1 MELSPDSVRRENEAM
16 ALATQA
22 EAEAEG
28 MKEASEK
35 DDEEKEE
42 EEKPEEIA
50 GPKPKAEA
58 KAKQTA
64 GKAKAKAKAKSSAL
78 KRPAASKASPS
89 KKKKTGDEGKKE
101 LGEEKEPGEEKVPE
115 EGEEEKKDPK
125 KEVKK
130 SNKEKSKG
138 DKKEGKDK
146 KEKEKKD
153 KPEQEKK
160 EKKKV
165 GAAADKE
172 KAQALLQISGDEAD
186 EEKKGDEEMEEDENH
201 KQLTRDKKKSWFFS
215 KHFEQLPEAV
225 KTLFQS
231 KEVSRKEKTEIVN
244 SVVQRDDR
252 GNWKLQP
259 DNPTVT
265 ALQGIF
271 KKVTGGE
278 RFVYMVRTFFTEL
291 FYAVSGPFGFALL
304 FSDHFSV
311 SVISSQLRH
320 ARGIPKA
327 LMLAKLGGEIQLAQA
342 LQSGDIVKVTQTLG
356 FFLSSFF
363 PDLIQKIKSHLEVKK
378 LKPNWNLGKAK
389 NTTLGAR
396 SPWRR
401 KLEPMKRFRWSV
413 PRRSWRRK
421 MMWIKWKVCFQTST
435 RCLAKNMLLLLGR
448 QVRMSQAGIFSTLF
462 FSASFFPVFS
472 VLFSFF
478 SSLKKLIDR
487 HACAGIFSTVWCS
500 EAAACSNSF
509 GNEFADLGI
518 GWIGWYAA
526 AEQSSCF
533 EGSRSFGMAWQC
545 QRKLLLV
552 R

>member
-50 GPKPKAEA
+50 GPKPKAKA

-138 DKKEGKDK
+138 DKKEGKDKKEKDK

-378 LKPNWNLGKAK
+378 LKPN
-389 NTTLGAR
+389 
-396 SPWRR
+396 
-401 KLEPMKRFRWSV
+401 
-413 PRRSWRRK
+413 
-421 MMWIKWKVCFQTST
+421 
-435 RCLAKNMLLLLGR
+435 
-448 QVRMSQAGIFSTLF
+448 
-462 FSASFFPVFS
+462 
-472 VLFSFF
+472 
-478 SSLKKLIDR
+478 
-487 HACAGIFSTVWCS
+487 
-500 EAAACSNSF
+500 
-509 GNEFADLGI
+509 
-518 GWIGWYAA
+518 
-526 AEQSSCF
+526 
-533 EGSRSFGMAWQC
+533 
-545 QRKLLLV
+545 
-552 R
+552 